1 MSNFNLIQYIQQ
13 NPLKVVF
20 FLSVVK
26 IVLILWLVWVE
37 RQVIALKKRLK
48 IFFKGSQAGDLEDV
62 IAAGAE
68 KIKTLERAVADL
80 YGKNEIVDKIARAG
94 LQKVGL
100 LRFNAFKDVGGDQ
113 SFALALLDYQ
123 NNGAVILSLFGREG
137 IRVYAK
143 AIKNGKSEYN
153 LAEEEEKAIR
163 EAMEKF

>member
-1 MSNFNLIQYIQQ
+1 MSNLIQYIQQ

-20 FLSVVK
+20 FLSVAK
-26 IVLILWLVWVE
+26 IVLVSWLVLVE
-37 RQVIALKKRLK
+37 WQVIALKKRLK
-48 IFFKGSQAGDLEDV
+48 IFFKGSQAGDLEGV

-68 KIKTLERAVADL
+68 KIKALENAVADL

-100 LRFNAFKDVGGDQ
+100 LRFNAFNDVGGDQ

-153 LAEEEEKAIR
+153 LAEEEEKAI
-163 EAMEKF
+163 EQAMGM

>member
-1 MSNFNLIQYIQQ
+1 MPNLVQYIQE

-20 FLSVVK
+20 FLGTAK
-26 IVLILWLVWVE
+26 IVLVLWLVWVE
-37 RQVIALKKRLK
+37 WQVISLKKRLK
-48 IFFKGSQAGDLEDV
+48 FFFKGRQAGDLEDV

-68 KIKTLERAVADL
+68 KIKMLERAVADL
-80 YGKNEIVDKIARAG
+80 YGKNEIVDKIAKAG

-100 LRFNAFKDVGGDQ
+100 VRFNAFKDVGGDQ

-143 AIKNGKSEYN
+143 TVKGGVSEYS
-153 LAEEEEKAIR
+153 LSEEEEQAIR
-163 EAMEKF
+163 QAMGLNS

>member
-1 MSNFNLIQYIQQ
+1 M
-13 NPLKVVF
+13 
-20 FLSVVK
+20 
-26 IVLILWLVWVE
+26 E
-37 RQVIALKKRLK
+37 
-48 IFFKGSQAGDLEDV
+48 GV

-68 KIKTLERAVADL
+68 KIKALENAVADL

-100 LRFNAFKDVGGDQ
+100 LRFNAFNDVGGDQ

-153 LAEEEEKAIR
+153 LAEEEEKAI
-163 EAMEKF
+163 EQAMGM

>member
-26 IVLILWLVWVE
+26 IVLVLWLVWVE
-37 RQVIALKKRLK
+37 WQVIALKKRLK

-94 LQKVGL
+94 LRKVGWWGL
-100 LRFNAFKDVGGDQ
+100 KVFIKSGEAQG
-113 SFALALLDYQ
+113 FA
-123 NNGAVILSLFGREG
+123 
-137 IRVYAK
+137 
-143 AIKNGKSEYN
+143 
-153 LAEEEEKAIR
+153 
-163 EAMEKF
+163 